1 MKRLLLA
8 SVALLAAG
16 CGHDYAR
23 SAAQIPV
30 APTIA
35 AQPLPQV
42 PNPPAPVAAA
52 PAPQVAAAPAQA
64 SSRTDYSVPANW
76 LCKPGTS
83 NNPCEVNI
91 DATIVKA
98 DGSTQLQKYAGNPN
112 APIDCFYVYP
122 DRVA

>member
-35 AQPLPQV
+35 AQPLPRF
-42 PNPPAPVAAA
+42 AAA
-52 PAPQVAAAPAQA
+52 PRLVALADAGARREVGLAWSSQRRLLPAAELF
-64 SSRTDYSVPANW
+64 RTFVLRCAAR
-76 LCKPGTS
+76 TS
-83 NNPCEVNI
+83 
-91 DATIVKA
+91 
-98 DGSTQLQKYAGNPN
+98 G
-112 APIDCFYVYP
+112 
-122 DRVA
+122 